1 MRVHIGYKNESKERR
16 SACLFWTKG
25 AEDRG
30 LQFINS
36 VKNEANFFYLFLSIF
51 ISFFPYKK

>member
-1 MRVHIGYKNESKERR
+1 MGYKNESKERR
-16 SACLFWTKG
+16 SACLFWTTG

-36 VKNEANFFYLFLSIF
+36 VKNVHFFIYFYLYLYHFSLI
-51 ISFFPYKK
+51 KNK